1 MLLQLLLT
9 VPLLFSIFPQTKS
22 LAYTLFSYIWNP
34 IKVILNGIADYI
46 PNLFTIFVIC
56 YAVKY
61 LVRLVRYLA
70 NEVQAER
77 LKINASIRIG
87 PFLPIILCASCF
99 MRL

>member
-1 MLLQLLLT
+1 MCIRD
-9 VPLLFSIFPQTKS
+9 S
-22 LAYTLFSYIWNP
+22 
-34 IKVILNGIADYI
+34 YI

-77 LKINASIRIG
+77 LKIHGFYPDWAIPTYHICLLYTSAFALVPSPRIY
-87 PFLPIILCASCF
+87 IL
-99 MRL
+99 